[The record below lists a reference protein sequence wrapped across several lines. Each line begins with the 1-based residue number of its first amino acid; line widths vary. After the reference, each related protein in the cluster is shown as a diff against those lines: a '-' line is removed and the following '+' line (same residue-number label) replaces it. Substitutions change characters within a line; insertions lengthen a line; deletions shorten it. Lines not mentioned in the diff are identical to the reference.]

1 MNDFLSGGMLQNIL
15 AILGVAATLIIATL
29 AIHKNFVVKEN
40 RKEIGIIFRKTV
52 DGLSSSSAEVRMTS
66 AILLRRFFDKKS
78 ELGTGGT
85 PFAADS
91 VQVIAALLK
100 TQQTCNFQKVLA
112 DSLRYAPIECL
123 EKIDLQK
130 ANLSKAFLGG
140 SDWVMSMEGADFFQA
155 NLSGAS
161 LKGAKLNDAQF
172 YEAFLTRTVL
182 KETELRKANFDSAI
196 IQGINFTDADLRGA
210 SFNNASIRDVDFSNA
225 KIEGATFVG
234 ARGYGI
240 KNRPSQFSINPNITV
255 GNKKIFIS
263 KPGLLDV
270 RQEQLVSAVR
280 ELLSRSGLESD
291 ELHRGDYD
299 ASNVLTKLAKKIDGC
314 NAMIVFG
321 FKAIHVVDGIFRYST
336 EDMRQI
342 KQEFLSTPWCQ
353 VEIGMAAMKRM
364 PILLLVDSDVS
375 DGVFDETINDD
386 LLVRLDIANCLNMNN
401 SNVLNWLQSIGGEVG
416 VVSHPECDEHDICQ

>member
-1 MNDFLSGGMLQNIL
+1 MSDFLNVGMLVNIVTL
-15 AILGVAATLIIATL
+15 FTATGSLIFSAL
-29 AIHKNFVVKEN
+29 FIHKKFVVKEN
-40 RKEIGIIFRKTV
+40 RKEIGIIFRDTV
-52 DGLSSSSAEVRMTS
+52 DGLSSDSAEVRMTS
-66 AILLRRFFDKKS
+66 AILLRRFFNKES

-123 EKIDLQK
+123 NKIDLQK
-130 ANLSKAFLGG
+130 ANLSKAYLGDSG
-140 SDWVMSMEGADFFQA
+140 MSMEDADFYQA

-161 LKGAKLNDAQF
+161 LKGVKLNGAKF
-172 YEAFLTRTVL
+172 YEATLTGTVL
-182 KETELRKANFDSAI
+182 KKTELRKANFDSAI
-196 IQGINFTDADLRGA
+196 IHGVDFTGADLRGA
-210 SFNNASIRDVDFSNA
+210 SFTNASIREVDFSNA
-225 KIEGATFVG
+225 MMEGASFDG
-234 ARGYGI
+234 ARGYAI
-240 KNRPSQFSINPNITV
+240 TNCPPQLHINPKIIN

-280 ELLSRSGLESD
+280 ELFSRSGLESD

-299 ASNVLTKLAKKIDGC
+299 ASNVLTKLANKIDGC
-314 NAMIVFG
+314 DAMIVFG

-342 KQEFLSTPWCQ
+342 QQEFLSTPWCQ
-353 VEIGMAAMKRM
+353 VEIGMAAMKSM
-364 PILLLVDSDVS
+364 PMLLLVDSDVS
-375 DGVFDETINDD
+375 DGVFDETVNDD

-401 SNVLNWLQSIGGEVG
+401 SNVLNWMLSIGGDGDAVR
-416 VVSHPECDEHDICQ
+416 PA